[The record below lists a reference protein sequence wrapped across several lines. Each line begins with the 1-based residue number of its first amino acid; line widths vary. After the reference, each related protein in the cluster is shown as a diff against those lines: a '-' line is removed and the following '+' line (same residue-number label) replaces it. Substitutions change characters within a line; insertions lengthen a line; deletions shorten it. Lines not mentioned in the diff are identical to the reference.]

1 MVKKEVWEWIKSI
14 VLAVVISL
22 VITSFIT
29 PLEVYSISMNP
40 TLVEHDYLILQNT
53 HKIEKG
59 DIVSFETDIPMEPD
73 ELGQLNWIQRLK
85 DVKTK
90 NLIKRVIAVEG
101 DELLIENGRVY
112 VNGVEQQ
119 EEYINEDYTPG
130 DIHID
135 NVPAGKIFV
144 MGDNRSHSLDSR
156 NLGLV
161 DVEKV
166 QGKVLVRVL
175 PVSKIGKVE

>member
-1 MVKKEVWEWIKSI
+1 MVQKEILEWAKSI
-14 VLAVVISL
+14 GLAVVISL

-40 TLVEHDYLILQNT
+40 TLVEHDYLLLQNT

-73 ELGQLNWIQRLK
+73 ELAQLNWIQRLK
-85 DVKTK
+85 GVKTK

-101 DELLIENGRVY
+101 DELRIENGRVF
-112 VNGVEQQ
+112 VNDEALQ
-119 EEYINEDYTPG
+119 EDYINEDYTPG
-130 DIHID
+130 DTYIEELPH
-135 NVPAGKIFV
+135 GKIFV

-161 DVEKV
+161 EIEKV

-175 PVSKIGKVE
+175 PVAKIGTVE

>member
-1 MVKKEVWEWIKSI
+1 MQREVWEWMKSI
-14 VLAVVISL
+14 ILAVVISL

-40 TLVEHDYLILQNT
+40 TLVEHDYLLLQNT
-53 HKIEKG
+53 HQIEKG
-59 DIVSFETDIPMEPD
+59 DIVSFETDIPMEPA

-85 DVKTK
+85 DIKTK

-101 DELLIENGRVY
+101 DQILIQNGRVY
-112 VNGVEQQ
+112 VNGEML
-119 EEYINEDYTPG
+119 EEDYINEDYTPG
-130 DIHID
+130 DIRID
-135 NVPAGKIFV
+135 EVPTGKVFV

-161 DVEKV
+161 DVEKI

>member
-1 MVKKEVWEWIKSI
+1 MVQREVWEWIKSI

-22 VITSFIT
+22 VVTSFIT

-40 TLVEHDYLILQNT
+40 TLVEHDYLLLQNT

-85 DVKTK
+85 GVKTK

-101 DELLIENGRVY
+101 DQILIQNGEVY
-112 VNGVEQQ
+112 VNGEELQ
-119 EEYINEDYTPG
+119 EDYINEDYTTG
-130 DIHID
+130 DTYIEE
-135 NVPAGKIFV
+135 VPQGKIFV

-161 DVEKV
+161 DMEKI